1 MKNINEIRTAHSAPT
16 KKSDVNQSSATG
28 ISVKKGDTLLELY
41 KVEDG
46 PIVGGMGRV
55 FRVRHTGW
63 NTLLAM
69 KQPKQFL
76 NEEQKQAFIH
86 ECNAWIKLDL
96 HPHIV
101 YCHYVR
107 EIDGIPSI
115 FSEWMDG
122 GSLKEAITSDALYKD
137 GDKAALERIL
147 DISIQTARGL
157 HYAHE
162 QKLIHQDVKP
172 ENLLLSKTGAA
183 KVADFG
189 IANAKTIVRKAA
201 DRNTSPGTDLIIFG
215 AGTYTLAY
223 CSPEQKNEKRLT
235 RRTDIW
241 SWALSVLEMFTGK
254 RQWSNGAEAGKAY
267 RKHFD
272 MERIPRPKTRKNL
285 LRHYSHIWSWTL
297 SVLEILTGKRTW
309 GNRTK
314 TDIVYENYLGMV
326 RIQIPEAMKDLL
338 WHCFC
343 ENEAE
348 RPHDFKEI
356 EKTLLVIYKEET
368 GKEYWRPLLK
378 AATTADNLN
387 NKALSYLDLGKPG
400 EAEKYWKQALLIDPA
415 HAESL
420 YNQSVHFWRNGR
432 IDGMKALYI
441 VSSNHSEMTDCYLA
455 KIHLSRGD
463 AESALTYLN
472 KAKDTSGETDDIR
485 KMIAAAH
492 QMIERGKDGRC
503 IRTFEGHNEFI
514 NSVCFSPDG
523 KTALSGSYDKTIK
536 LWNVET
542 GICIRTFEGHNK
554 SIQSVCFSPDGKT
567 VLSSSW
573 DDTIKL
579 WDAEIGICIQTF
591 EGHISGIKSVCFSPD
606 GKTVLSGKYDKT
618 IKLWDVKTG
627 ICIRT
632 FEGHNDYIWSV
643 CFNPDGKTALSGSVD
658 KTIKLWD
665 VKTGICIRTFEGHND
680 YIWSVCFSPDGK
692 TTLSGSRDKTIKL
705 WDIVTG
711 QCIRTF
717 EGHNDYI
724 QSVCFSPD
732 GKTALSG
739 SRDKTIKL
747 WDIVTGQCIR
757 TFEGHDDY
765 IWSVC
770 FSPDGKTALSGS
782 YDKTLKLWSIP
793 KPDYE
798 MIISEVIP
806 TGKTLYYAGRFD
818 SLAIEARFFTLEGNI
833 SAALNTLREMSQIP
847 LFGKSTAYYTIKKS
861 VMRYCV
867 CNKII
872 DQKKRIISQEAYSV
886 CFNPDGK
893 TALSGNYDKTI
904 KLWDVMTGQC
914 IQTFERHDESINSV
928 CFSPDGKTTLLG
940 SKDKTLKLWEV
951 KTGQCIRTFERDDDY
966 IRSICISPDGKTA
979 LSSYFFKTINIKI
992 WNMETGECIRT
1003 FEKGRRYG
1011 INSVCFSPDGM
1022 TVLSGDRDETIKL
1035 WDVMTGQ
1042 CFRTFGGHIFGTN
1055 TVCFSPDGKTALS
1068 GGNDNTIRLWEVKT
1082 GKCVRSFKIHKHQ
1095 IYSVCFSPD
1104 GKTVLSGS
1112 SDRTIKL
1119 WNVKTGQCL
1128 HTFEGHS
1135 SYINSVCFSPDGTS
1149 IISGGKHEIIIHD
1162 LDYELSF
1169 PGWTDWDEGARPY
1182 VDIFLTL
1189 HPDWTDKDFD
1199 NILIPELQ
1207 RRGYGWLRPEGV
1219 RVKLEEIK

>member
-1 MKNINEIRTAHSAPT
+1 MKANDKKRTIHSAPT
-16 KKSDVNQSSATG
+16 IKAAGSTPSAAG
-28 ISVKKGDTLLELY
+28 LSVEKGDTLLELY
-41 KVEDG
+41 KIEDG
-46 PIVGGMGRV
+46 PFAGGMGRV
-55 FRVRHTGW
+55 FCVRHTGW

-69 KQPKQFL
+69 KQPKNFL
-76 NEEQKQAFIH
+76 NAAQKKAFIR
-86 ECNAWIKLDL
+86 ECDAWIKLNL

-122 GSLKEAITSDALYKD
+122 GNLKEAITSGTLYE
-137 GDKAALERIL
+137 GGAEAALERIL

-172 ENLLLSKTGAA
+172 ENLLLSKTGEA
-183 KVADFG
+183 KVGDFG
-189 IANAKTIVRKAA
+189 IARAKIKIRKAEG
-201 DRNTSPGTDLIIFG
+201 RNTSPEANTIISD
-215 AGTYTLAY
+215 AGLYTPAY
-223 CSPEQKNEKRLT
+223 CSPEQEKKKRLT

-241 SWALSVLEMFTGK
+241 SWALSVLEMFIGG
-254 RQWSNGAEAGKAY
+254 RPWSNGATAGKDCGKY
-267 RKHFD
+267 VVDTTKIL
-272 MERIPRPKTRKNL
+272 IPENMKNL
-285 LRHYSHIWSWTL
+285 LL
-297 SVLEILTGKRTW
+297 
-309 GNRTK
+309 
-314 TDIVYENYLGMV
+314 
-326 RIQIPEAMKDLL
+326 Q
-338 WHCFC
+338 CFH
-343 ENEAE
+343 ENEAK
-348 RPHDFKEI
+348 RPHGFKEI
-356 EKTLLVIYKEET
+356 EKALLMIYKTET

-387 NKALSYLDLGKPG
+387 NKALSYLDLEKPE

-420 YNQSVHFWRNGR
+420 YNQSVYLWRNGR
-432 IDGMKALYI
+432 IDGMKALHI

-463 AESALTYLN
+463 AESALTCLN
-472 KAKDTSGETDDIR
+472 KAKDASGETDGIR

-503 IRTFEGHNEFI
+503 IRTFEGHTEFI

-523 KTALSGSYDKTIK
+523 KTALSGSYDNTIK
-536 LWNVET
+536 LWEVET

-554 SIQSVCFSPDGKT
+554 FIQSICFSPDGKT

-579 WDAEIGICIQTF
+579 WNVE
-591 EGHISGIKSVCFSPD
+591 
-606 GKTVLSGKYDKT
+606 
-618 IKLWDVKTG
+618 TG

-632 FEGHNDYIWSV
+632 FEGHISGIQSV
-643 CFNPDGKTALSGSVD
+643 CFSPDGKTALSGKSD
-658 KTIKLWD
+658 KTINLWD
-665 VKTGICIRTFEGHND
+665 IKTGICIRTFEGHND
-680 YIWSVCFSPDGK
+680 YIWSVCFSPDG
-692 TTLSGSRDKTIKL
+692 TMALSGSVDKTIKL
-705 WDIVTG
+705 WDIKTG
-711 QCIRTF
+711 ECIRTF
-717 EGHNDYI
+717 EGHTDYI
-724 QSVCFSPD
+724 WSVCFSPD

-747 WDIVTGQCIR
+747 WDIATGQRVRTFEGHSDYIQSVCFSPDGKTVLSGSRDKTIKLWEVKTGQCIR
-757 TFEGHDDY
+757 TFEGHTDY

-782 YDKTLKLWSIP
+782 RDKSLKLWSIP

-806 TGKTLYYAGRFD
+806 TGKTLYYAKRFD
-818 SLAIEARFFTLEGNI
+818 SLAVEARFFTLEGNI
-833 SAALNTLREMSQIP
+833 TAALNTLREMSQIP

-867 CNKII
+867 CNKIT

-904 KLWDVMTGQC
+904 KLWEVMTGQC
-914 IQTFERHDESINSV
+914 LRTFERHGESINSV
-928 CFSPDGKTTLLG
+928 CFSPNGKTVLLG
-940 SKDKTLKLWEV
+940 SKDKTIKLWEI
-951 KTGQCIRTFERDDDY
+951 KTGQCIRTFEKDDDY
-966 IRSICISPDGKTA
+966 IRSLCINPDGKTA
-979 LSSYFFKTINIKI
+979 LSSYFFKAINIKI
-992 WNMETGECIRT
+992 WDMETGECIRT

-1022 TVLSGDRDETIKL
+1022 TVLSGDRDETVKL

-1042 CFRTFGGHIFGTN
+1042 CIRMFEGHIFGTN
-1055 TVCFSPDGKTALS
+1055 TVCFSPDGKMALS

-1082 GKCVRSFKIHKHQ
+1082 GKGIRTFKLHKHQ
-1095 IYSVCFSPD
+1095 IYSICFSPD

-1135 SYINSVCFSPDGTS
+1135 SYVNSVCFSPDGTS
-1149 IISGGKHEIIIHD
+1149 IISGGKHEIVIYD

-1169 PGWTDWDEGARPY
+1169 PGWANWDEGARPY
-1182 VDIFLTL
+1182 LDIFLTL

-1219 RVKLEEIK
+1219 RAKLEEIK

>member
-1 MKNINEIRTAHSAPT
+1 MEDNNEIRTIHSAST
-16 KKSDVNQSSATG
+16 EKSGDNQPSAADRF
-28 ISVKKGDTLLELY
+28 VKKGDTLLKLY

-46 PIVGGMGRV
+46 PMVGGMGQV
-55 FRVRHTGW
+55 FCVCHTGW
-63 NTLLAM
+63 NTFLAM

-76 NEEQKQAFIH
+76 NEGQKKAFID
-86 ECNAWIKLDL
+86 ECDAWIKLDL

-122 GSLKEAITSDALYKD
+122 GSLKEAIKSGTLYED
-137 GDKAALERIL
+137 DDKTMERIL

-162 QKLIHQDVKP
+162 RELIHKDVKP
-172 ENLLLSKTGAA
+172 ENLLLSKTGEA

-189 IANAKTIVRKAA
+189 IANAKTIIKEIEEG
-201 DRNTSPGTDLIIFG
+201 DPSSEKKTIISE
-215 AGTYTLAY
+215 AGTYTYTPAY
-223 CSPEQKNEKRLT
+223 CSPEQRRKEKQLT

-241 SWALSVLEMFTGK
+241 SWALSVLEMFTGE
-254 RQWSNGAEAGKAY
+254 RQWDNGAEVGKAY
-267 RKHFD
+267 REYFGAA
-272 MERIPRPKTRKNL
+272 RIPIPGTMKKL
-285 LRHYSHIWSWTL
+285 LRY
-297 SVLEILTGKRTW
+297 
-309 GNRTK
+309 
-314 TDIVYENYLGMV
+314 
-326 RIQIPEAMKDLL
+326 
-338 WHCFC
+338 CFYI
-343 ENEAE
+343 NAAK
-348 RPHDFKEI
+348 RPHDFEEI
-356 EKTLLVIYKEET
+356 EKTLLVIYKET
-368 GKEYWRPLLK
+368 IGKEYWRPRIK

-387 NKALSYLDLGKPG
+387 NKALSYLDLGKPE
-400 EAEKYWKQALLIDPA
+400 EAEKYWKQALVIDPA

-420 YNQSVHFWRNGR
+420 YNQSVHLWRNGR
-432 IDGMKALYI
+432 IDGMKALHI
-441 VSSNHSEMTDCYLA
+441 VSSNYSEMTDCYLA

-463 AESALTYLN
+463 AERALICLS
-472 KAKDTSGETDDIR
+472 KAKDTSGETDDSR
-485 KMIAAAH
+485 KMTAAAH
-492 QMIERGKDGRC
+492 QMIERGEDGRC
-503 IRTFEGHNEFI
+503 IRTFEGHNDNIE
-514 NSVCFSPDG
+514 SVCFSPDG
-523 KTALSGSYDKTIK
+523 KTVLSGSYDKTIK

-542 GICIRTFEGHNK
+542 GTCIRTFEGHNK

-573 DDTIKL
+573 DDTIRL
-579 WDAEIGICIQTF
+579 WDVETGICIQLF
-591 EGHISGIKSVCFSPD
+591 EGHINGIKPVCFSPD
-606 GKTVLSGKYDKT
+606 GKTALSGKHDKT
-618 IKLWDVKTG
+618 IKLWDIKTG
-627 ICIRT
+627 ICLRT
-632 FEGHNDYIWSV
+632 FEGHNDHIWSV
-643 CFNPDGKTALSGSVD
+643 CFNPDGKTVLSGSVD
-658 KTIKLWD
+658 KTIKLWNIA
-665 VKTGICIRTFEGHND
+665 TGQCIRTFEGHND

-692 TTLSGSRDKTIKL
+692 TALSGSRDKTIKL
-705 WDIVTG
+705 WNIATG

-717 EGHNDYI
+717 KGHNDYI

-747 WDIVTGQCIR
+747 WNIVTGQCIQ
-757 TFEGHDDY
+757 TFEGHDNY

-782 YDKTLKLWSIP
+782 YDKTLKLWFIP

-798 MIISEVIP
+798 MVISKVIP
-806 TGKTLYYAGRFD
+806 TGKTLYYAERFN
-818 SLAIEARFFTLEGNI
+818 SLVVEARFFTLEGNI
-833 SAALNTLREMSQIP
+833 TAALDTLREMSQIP

-861 VMRYCV
+861 VMRYCI

-872 DQKKRIISQEAYSV
+872 NQKKRIISQEAYSV

-893 TALSGNYDKTI
+893 TALSGSYDKTI
-904 KLWDVMTGQC
+904 KLWEVTTGQC
-914 IQTFERHDESINSV
+914 VHTFEGHNNNVNSF
-928 CFSPDGKTTLLG
+928 CFSPNGETALLE

-951 KTGQCIRTFERDDDY
+951 KTGEHIRTFEKDDDH
-966 IRSICISPDGKTA
+966 IRSVCISPDGKTA
-979 LSSYFFKTINIKI
+979 LSSYFFKTINMKI
-992 WNMETGECIRT
+992 WDMETGECIRT

-1011 INSVCFSPDGM
+1011 INSVSFSPDGM
-1022 TVLSGDRDETIKL
+1022 TVLSGDRDESIKL

-1055 TVCFSPDGKTALS
+1055 TVCFSPDGKMALS

-1082 GKCVRSFKIHKHQ
+1082 GKCVRSFNIHKHQ

-1104 GKTVLSGS
+1104 GKTILSGS

-1135 SYINSVCFSPDGTS
+1135 SSIWSICFSPDGTS
-1149 IISGGKHEIIIHD
+1149 IISGGKHEIVIHD

-1169 PGWTDWDEGARPY
+1169 PGWADWDEGARPY
-1182 VDIFLTL
+1182 LDIFLTL
-1189 HPDWTDKDFD
+1189 HPDWTDEDFE
-1199 NILIPELQ
+1199 NTLIPELQ